1 MTTSDYSAYLTGI
14 EMGARIMTRNARL
27 LPARPDFET
36 NAEAELARARKV
48 LADALEAVVQA
59 QVIYQ
64 RKPVEA

>member
-1 MTTSDYSAYLTGI
+1 VTTSDYSAYLTGI

-36 NAEAELARARKV
+36 NAEAELERARTV

>member
-36 NAEAELARARKV
+36 NAEAELERARTV

>member
-36 NAEAELARARKV
+36 NAEAELARARTV
-48 LADALEAVVQA
+48 LADALEAVVKA
-59 QVIYQ
+59 QSNT
-64 RKPVEA
+64 RTRR

>member
-14 EMGARIMTRNARL
+14 EMGARIMIRNARL

>member
-1 MTTSDYSAYLTGI
+1 MTASDYSAYLTGI

-48 LADALEAVVQA
+48 LADALEAVAQA

>member
-36 NAEAELARARKV
+36 NAEAELARARMV

>member
-36 NAEAELARARKV
+36 NAEAELARARAV